1 MFYFYMPG
9 NSAQTEEAALK
20 LNITFGDQTKTLTL
34 CTLPPKQNEGYVDY
48 TINRNSIYRFNLKL
62 KKVPRQGAESV
73 KDWHLL
79 QQLPIAE
86 RIRKFTSKYFNID
99 RDRI

>member
-1 MFYFYMPG
+1 MPG

-20 LNITFGDQTKTLTL
+20 LNITFGNQTQTLTL

-62 KKVPRQGAESV
+62 KKG
-73 KDWHLL
+73 
-79 QQLPIAE
+79 
-86 RIRKFTSKYFNID
+86 TSTRSGECEGLASAPAVAYSGEDTEIYF
-99 RDRI
+99 